1 MPEPGCQPAGA
12 SGGKEIEEREIKGG
26 LPTVVTADRAMDGV
40 SAHWGYLRHWLT
52 RAKALG
58 KCSQRQ
64 FL

>member
-1 MPEPGCQPAGA
+1 MPEPGCRPAGA
-12 SGGKEIEEREIKGG
+12 SGGNENINKEIKGG
-26 LPTVVTADRAMDGV
+26 LPPVATADRAMEGL

-64 FL
+64 LL